1 MDGSGHYL
9 FMNYPI
15 KVGSKTGTDEAFYA
29 GPIQYAANNPV
40 TNATYIGYAPYDKP
54 EIAVSVVLP
63 YLPADATGRDST
75 RIARDVMNA
84 YFETREATRSTI
96 ESYKPNQP

>member
-1 MDGSGHYL
+1 MAEKNLTAKDIL
-9 FMNYPI
+9 QKEF
-15 KVGSKTGTDEAFYA
+15 TRDFR
-29 GPIQYAANNPV
+29 
-40 TNATYIGYAPYDKP
+40 GYAPYDKP